1 MSNVNVDISV
11 KHVIYPEWMDDRV
24 VGHLA
29 GEEWAAL
36 VDQVNRLA
44 SDPQPN
50 TLARIFTTIPRTIR
64 SADPH
69 LRITFDETVPV
80 GPDQLPLLVK
90 DWSLVRLM
98 RVWVLMNLPAL
109 EQQAY
114 VSLIDRLFKYGE
126 MEELVALYSALP
138 IYHYPAAWKLRC
150 TEGIRSN
157 MAPVRQAIMLSNH
170 YPSRFLDEGAWN
182 QLVLKAFFTDE
193 AIPQIIGL
201 KTRNNA
207 ALAGALVD
215 YAYELHAAK
224 RDINPFL
231 WILVAPFLDNR
242 AYRLMEQLMQ
252 ESEHRPTRKAIA
264 YAFGA
269 SNFAP
274 AADFIN
280 RNSELTDLLDTA
292 GTPWDGWLD
301 QTD

>member
-1 MSNVNVDISV
+1 MNNVNTWVA
-11 KHVIYPEWMDDRV
+11 DRV
-24 VGHLA
+24 AKHLA
-29 GEEWAAL
+29 AAEWSEL
-36 VDQVNRLA
+36 VKQVNQLA

-50 TLARIFTTIPRTIR
+50 TLAKVFTAIPRTIR
-64 SADPH
+64 SADKD

-80 GPDQLPLLVK
+80 NSDQLPLLVK
-90 DWSLVRLM
+90 DWPLARLV

-126 MEELVALYSALP
+126 MEELAALYAALP
-138 IYHYPAAWKLRC
+138 VYHYPAAWKLRC

-157 MAPVRQAIMLSNH
+157 MAPVRQAIMLNNH

-193 AIPQIIGL
+193 DIPQIIGL

-224 RDINPFL
+224 RNIHPFL
-231 WILVAPFLDNR
+231 WILVAPFLDDR
-242 AYRLMEQLMQ
+242 AYRLMEQLIQ

-264 YAFGA
+264 YAFSA
-269 SNFAP
+269 SSFAP
-274 AADFIN
+274 AADFISQ
-280 RNSELTDLLDTA
+280 NSELTDLLDTA

>member
-1 MSNVNVDISV
+1 MNDINADISV
-11 KHVIYPEWMDDRV
+11 KHVIYSEWMSNQIVRHISD
-24 VGHLA
+24 
-29 GEEWAAL
+29 EEWSAL
-36 VDQVNRLA
+36 TDQVNRLA
-44 SDPQPN
+44 DDPQPN
-50 TLARIFTTIPRTIR
+50 TLAKVFAAIPRTIR
-64 SADPH
+64 SADKA
-69 LRITFDETVPV
+69 LRFTFDEVASV
-80 GPDQLPLLVK
+80 GSDQLPLLVK
-90 DWSLVRLM
+90 DWSLARLV
-98 RVWVLMNLPAL
+98 RVWVLVNIPAL
-109 EQQAY
+109 EQPPY
-114 VSLIDRLFKYGE
+114 VSMIERLFSYGE

-280 RNSELTDLLDTA
+280 RNSKLTDLLDTA

>member
-1 MSNVNVDISV
+1 MKDEVDLTNKRDTDAERLANQIV
-11 KHVIYPEWMDDRV
+11 RHVSD
-24 VGHLA
+24 
-29 GEEWAAL
+29 EEWGVL
-36 VDQVNRLA
+36 TDQINQLA
-44 SDPQPN
+44 NDPQPN
-50 TLARIFTTIPRTIR
+50 TLARVFTAIPRTIR
-64 SADPH
+64 SADKD
-69 LRITFDETVPV
+69 LRITFDETAPV
-80 GPDQLPLLVK
+80 NSDQLPLLVK
-90 DWSLVRLM
+90 DWSLARLV

-138 IYHYPAAWKLRC
+138 IYHDPAAWKPRC

-157 MAPVRQAIMLSNH
+157 MAPVRQAIILNNH

-193 AIPQIIGL
+193 DIPQIIGL

-224 RDINPFL
+224 RNINPFL
-231 WILVAPFLDNR
+231 WVLVAPFLDDR
-242 AYRLMEQLMQ
+242 AYRLMEQLIQ
-252 ESEHRPTRKAIA
+252 ESEHRSTRKAVA
-264 YAFGA
+264 YAFSA
-269 SNFAP
+269 SSFAP
-274 AADFIN
+274 AADFIKE
-280 RNSELTDLLDTA
+280 NSELTDLLDTA
-292 GTPWDGWLD
+292 DTPWDGWLD